1 MKKLFLISFVLLT
14 VFCSRVEAA
23 KLIAKGATSQTIT
36 VVIKDANGDP
46 NDGSTSALDITNL
59 KLFSQRDGAYAQTD
73 HGALAAHGAAT
84 DAWDDLEAYHMG
96 GGLYRVDVPDA
107 QLDYGVGE
115 LITYIIVDTASH
127 NQTAYYEVQL
137 SPPVNIDAMSDDQ
150 TVPDSIEVFWDDA
163 TARAN
168 LKAQYDGTGYVGGTI
183 VSQADV
189 TKWNGSTNGITNWI
203 IVYSTDFATNY
214 DTTADMWNG
223 DIAAI
228 GGDTQSA
235 TDLKDFADAGYD
247 PANDGTNVYTIRGA
261 APVSASD
268 VVDEFETQSQADP
281 TGFHVNVLE
290 VGGTAQ
296 TANDMSGDID
306 IIRTDTEAMDTYAEM
321 GALVWNH
328 ASTRALTE
336 LDEDNTTIDLDST
349 TVSASAT
356 VEYELNN
363 TTIATLTT
371 QTSFTLT
378 DGSTD
383 DDAYNDCIIIIED
396 ASTADQKA
404 WGVVGDYTGSTKTVT
419 LRKDPGIFTMAATD
433 KVYIYANPFGWIID
447 LIEAI
452 SW

>member
-1 MKKLFLISFVLLT
+1 
-14 VFCSRVEAA
+14 
-23 KLIAKGATSQTIT
+23 
-36 VVIKDANGDP
+36 
-46 NDGSTSALDITNL
+46 
-59 KLFSQRDGAYAQTD
+59 
-73 HGALAAHGAAT
+73 
-84 DAWDDLEAYHMG
+84 
-96 GGLYRVDVPDA
+96 
-107 QLDYGVGE
+107 
-115 LITYIIVDTASH
+115 
-127 NQTAYYEVQL
+127 
-137 SPPVNIDAMSDDQ
+137 
-150 TVPDSIEVFWDDA
+150 
-163 TARAN
+163 
-168 LKAQYDGTGYVGGTI
+168 
-183 VSQADV
+183 
-189 TKWNGSTNGITNWI
+189 
-203 IVYSTDFATNY
+203 
-214 DTTADMWNG
+214 
-223 DIAAI
+223 
-228 GGDTQSA
+228 
-235 TDLKDFADAGYD
+235 
-247 PANDGTNVYTIRGA
+247 
-261 APVSASD
+261 
-268 VVDEFETQSQADP
+268 
-281 TGFHVNVLE
+281 
-290 VGGTAQ
+290 
-296 TANDMSGDID
+296 MSGDID